1 MKHSPKTLFSKKRND
16 KMDQEHVAYAL
27 AFEKALS
34 SLEAEAHESD
44 DPNYIITRALKSACE
59 FYGADWSGFL
69 DVDLDLRL
77 WTPFMWYNP
86 GIYA

>member
-1 MKHSPKTLFSKKRND
+1 MKHPFVNLISKRRND
-16 KMDQEHVAYAL
+16 KMDQEHVAYTL

-44 DPNYIITRALKSACE
+44 DPNYIITHALKSACD

-69 DVDLDLRL
+69 DVDLDLKL
-77 WTPFMWYNP
+77 WTPSMW
-86 GIYA
+86 